1 MLEAQLAF
9 LMSDV
14 FGLHEVLGR
23 PRFSHLDRRDIEA
36 TLATGAKL
44 ARSAFEPI
52 AAAIDADEPRMQDG
66 RAITHPRLRPA
77 LEAYASLG
85 LIGTN
90 FPLADGGLQ
99 LPALAGSALMAV
111 FGAACTP
118 AAGYVFM
125 TAAAARLIAHHG
137 NEWQRKTFVP
147 PMLAGHWYGTMC
159 LSEPQAGSS
168 LGDVKTAA
176 RPRDD
181 GTFSLRGQKMW
192 ISGGDHDLSENIV
205 HLVMARLEGAPSGA
219 RGLSLFIVPQ
229 RRLDG
234 SWNGISLVG
243 LNHKLGHRGTTNCA
257 LSFGADGECIG
268 TLMGEPHRGLDCMF
282 HMMNEARIGVGTTA
296 ASNAYA
302 AFRYALDYATSRRQG
317 RRFGTGEPANLI
329 DHPDVRRMLLFQK
342 AVSEGGLAL
351 GLAAA
356 RLLDDTN
363 SLDDGEALRTA
374 SMLLDLL
381 TPLVKLWCSER
392 GVESNSSAIQVMGGA
407 GYVKDHPV
415 ERLFRD
421 QRLNPIH
428 EGTNGILSID
438 LVMRKA
444 RAQGGRGVAPLF
456 RAIESGETAAGD
468 SQLAAEL
475 GAELRLARARLEAVF
490 SRLADPHG
498 DDLEALSQATPI
510 ALALGDLVVAW
521 LWLKQV
527 RAVERRVDDFST
539 GKRAAASC
547 FFRYVL
553 APSIA
558 LAATLD
564 GGGAPHA
571 RLTASDF

>member
-1 MLEAQLAF
+1 MLEAQLKF

-14 FGLHEVLGR
+14 FRLDEVILR
-23 PRFSHLDRRDIEA
+23 PHYQHLDREDLA
-36 TLATGAKL
+36 AVLATSAKL
-44 ARSAFEPI
+44 ADTAFAPI
-52 AAAIDADEPRMQDG
+52 AAAIDADEPVMREG
-66 RAITHPRLRPA
+66 RVLTHPRLRPA
-77 LEAYASLG
+77 LEGYARLG

-90 FPLADGGLQ
+90 FHRDMGGLQ
-99 LPALAGSALMAV
+99 LPALASSALMVLFA
-111 FGAACTP
+111 AACTP

-137 NEWQRKTFVP
+137 SEWQRMTFVP
-147 PMLAGHWYGTMC
+147 PMLAGRWYGTMC

-168 LGDVKTAA
+168 LGDVKTTAH
-176 RPRDD
+176 PRND
-181 GTFSLRGQKMW
+181 GTFLLRGQKMW

-257 LSFGADGECIG
+257 LAFGADGACVG

-296 ASNAYA
+296 ASNAHA
-302 AFRYALDYATSRRQG
+302 AFRYALDYASSRRQG
-317 RRFGTGEPANLI
+317 RRFGSGEPANLI

-342 AVSEGGLAL
+342 AISEGGLAL

-356 RLLDDTN
+356 RLLDDTH
-363 SLDDGEALRTA
+363 SLEDDNARHSA
-374 SMLLDLL
+374 SILLDLL

-392 GVESNSSAIQVMGGA
+392 GVEANSSAIQVMGGA
-407 GYVKDHPV
+407 GYVRDHPV

-438 LVMRKA
+438 VVMRKS
-444 RAQGGRGVAPLF
+444 RAEGGRGLKPLF
-456 RAIESGETAAGD
+456 RSIETEECVDGD
-468 SQLAAEL
+468 SQLVAEL
-475 GAELRLARARLEAVF
+475 GAELRQARARLEAIF
-490 SRLADPHG
+490 SRIADPLG
-498 DDLEALSQATPI
+498 DDLEALSHATPM

-527 RAVERRVDDFST
+527 RAIEQRTDDFST
-539 GKRAAASC
+539 GKRAAASF

-553 APSIA
+553 APSLTLAGA
-558 LAATLD
+558 LE
-564 GGGAPHA
+564 GSGAPHA
-571 RLTASDF
+571 RLTMADF